1 MSRLAEAEKKLGE
14 ALAALESALLAIP
27 TASEMAASEMAASK
41 MAASEKDGSAPAKSD
56 VDMAAVIAEL
66 ETIDAKI
73 EQAMT
78 IVSAAASPPD
88 ASPAPIVPPSQAG
101 GPE

>member
-27 TASEMAASEMAASK
+27 TASK
-41 MAASEKDGSAPAKSD
+41 MAASEKDGSAPTKSD

-101 GPE
+101 GSE